1 MGLMTKDE
9 YIESLRKLNPVVYMG
24 GERINNVVDNP
35 RLRAGIEATGAT
47 YEVAE
52 MDEYRDLA
60 VTTSPLIDEPVNR
73 FTLPPGSIDDLVH
86 RVKLNRA
93 IANHVGTCHQRCTGL
108 DCLSALSIVT
118 YDIDQKYGTPYYKNF
133 LEFLE
138 YMQKNDF
145 TANAGVTDLKGDR
158 SKGPTQQADDEM
170 YLKIVERRP
179 DGIVVS
185 GAKVHQTGSLS
196 SHEIIVLPTRAFKK
210 GDEDYAVAFA
220 IPADTPGLIHVVGRS
235 SLDSRELEGVDCGN
249 VRYSKNCPTLIFDK
263 VFIPNHRVFLNGE
276 TEFAVQM
283 VIRFS
288 SFHRQSHGGCKAGKI
303 DCMIGAALTLMDY
316 NGTSKVGHHK
326 QKIIDMIYR
335 AETLYGCCL
344 ASSYEGKKEASGA
357 YFIDTILSNAS
368 KIHEGKELS
377 ECIRLMIDIV
387 GGFVADMP
395 SDKDFDHPEI
405 GPVLKRYFQAVEGIP
420 VENRIRMF
428 RLVEKMAMES
438 ADTISDIHGGGSPEA
453 HRVTILRESDLESKK
468 KAAKRLAGIEG

>member
-1 MGLMTKDE
+1 MGLMTKDQ
-9 YIESLRKLNPVVYMG
+9 YIESLRKLNPVVYMF
-24 GERINNVVDNP
+24 GERITDVVDNP

-60 VTTSPLIDEPVNR
+60 ITTSPLINEPVNR

-118 YDIDQKYGTPYYKNF
+118 YDVDQKHGTSYNQNF
-133 LEFLE
+133 IEFLK
-138 YMQKNDF
+138 YMQKNDL

-170 YLKIVERRP
+170 YLKIVERRS

-196 SHEIIVLPTRAFKK
+196 SHEIIVLPTRAMRK

-220 IPADTPGLIHVVGRS
+220 VPADAEGLIHVVGRS
-235 SLDSRELEGVDCGN
+235 SLDGRELEGVDCGN
-249 VRYSKNCPTLIFDK
+249 VRYSKNCPTLIFDN
-263 VFIPNHRVFLNGE
+263 VFVPNDRIFLCGE
-276 TEFAVQM
+276 TEFAVDM
-283 VIRFS
+283 VIKFS

-326 QKIIDMIYR
+326 QKVIDMIHR

-344 ASSYEGKKEASGA
+344 ASSYEGKQQASGS

-377 ECIRLMIDIV
+377 ESIRLMIDIV

-395 SDKDFDHPEI
+395 SDKDFEHPEI
-405 GPVLKRYFQAVEGIP
+405 GPKLKRYFKAVEGVP
-420 VENRIRMF
+420 VENRIKMF

-468 KAAKRLAGIEG
+468 RSALRLAGIEG